1 MPHLIYLFQSFFQA
15 LRSGELPQ
23 LGIWSYILLFFL
35 VAIQGPVGTLEGA
48 VAASAGLMKPGW
60 VFVAAMAGSLV
71 DDTLLY
77 SLGYFGKMDWVLQ
90 FGNKRG
96 IRAEP
101 LERLQNGMRDHAA
114 SILFVAI
121 LTMGMIIPALIA
133 AGLVKAPWKR
143 WFPPILIGELIWTGL
158 MLLIGFY
165 ATEAVFRVERGIDY
179 AALGGAVIFVVFLIV
194 AGRRFLKQ
202 QYRGT
207 MDPAKKD

>member
-1 MPHLIYLFQSFFQA
+1 MPHLTTLFQSLLQA
-15 LRSGELPQ
+15 LRSGELPE
-23 LGIWSYILLFFL
+23 LGIWSYIVLFLL

-48 VAASAGLMKPGW
+48 VAASTGLMKPGW

-77 SLGYFGKMDWVLQ
+77 SLGYFGKMDWVLR
-90 FGNKRG
+90 FGKSRG
-96 IRAEP
+96 IQVDT
-101 LERLQNGMRDHAA
+101 LERLQKAMHDKATR
-114 SILFVAI
+114 ILFIAI

-143 WFPPILIGELIWTGL
+143 WFPPILLGELIWTGL